1 MSIDIEHSPS
11 GSIGIIEV
19 RGPEHHQLAV
29 LDIITT
35 TPLLGAEVASN
46 AFGLVEHAISVAWG
60 SRTDDYRALTFLQFH
75 DLVRDRYYADLY
87 RRAIDLRG
95 NFGRI
100 GDLAGDVALALVT
113 DPQLNP

>member
-1 MSIDIEHSPS
+1 MSIDIENSPTS
-11 GSIGIIEV
+11 SIALIEV

-29 LDIITT
+29 LDIINTAS
-35 TPLLGAEVASN
+35 PLGAGVVNN

-60 SRTDDYRALTFLQFH
+60 VRPDDYRALTFLQFH
-75 DLVRDRYYADLY
+75 DLIRDRYYADLY

-100 GDLAGDVALALVT
+100 GDLAGDVAVALVT